1 MQDPVVLIVTGP
13 PGSGKSTTARLVA
26 QRFELA
32 VCLASDWF
40 WTTIVKGFVPPWRL
54 DADTQNRAVL
64 RAVAEAAAAL
74 AASGYAVVVDGVVG
88 PWYLDLVTEPL
99 VRHGIETHYLVLR
112 PEFAVTLERVAV
124 RDRAEHV
131 SGLLATAFSDEAPAV
146 HMWEQ
151 FSDLGELERHVV
163 DNTWLDASR
172 TADLVW
178 SRYCDGTDRLL
189 PSTDPEH

>member
-1 MQDPVVLIVTGP
+1 VQHPVVLIITGP

-32 VCLASDWF
+32 ACLESDWF
-40 WTTIVKGFVPPWRL
+40 WTTIVKGFVPPWQL
-54 DADTQNRAVL
+54 DADAQNRGVL
-64 RAVAEAAAAL
+64 RAVAESAAAL
-74 AASGYAVVVDGVVG
+74 ATSGYAVVVDGVVG

-112 PEFAVTLERVAV
+112 PDLTVTLARVAV
-124 RDRAEHV
+124 RDRAERVPGH
-131 SGLLATAFSDEAPAV
+131 LAAAFSNEEPAA

-163 DNTWLDASR
+163 DNTGLDADR

-178 SRYCDGTDRLL
+178 SRYCEGTDRL
-189 PSTDPEH
+189 